1 MSQNAEHSENAVLL
15 PPYLW
20 EIRSKTLTGCLKPW
34 IVPKTIHIMLFSI
47 RADLLK
53 VEFIT
58 LGTVRDEQ

>member
-1 MSQNAEHSENAVLL
+1 MSQNAEHSENTVLL

-20 EIRSKTLTGCLKPW
+20 GIRSKTLTGCLKPW
-34 IVPKTIHIMLFSI
+34 IVPKPIHIMLFSI
-47 RADLLK
+47 RADLFK